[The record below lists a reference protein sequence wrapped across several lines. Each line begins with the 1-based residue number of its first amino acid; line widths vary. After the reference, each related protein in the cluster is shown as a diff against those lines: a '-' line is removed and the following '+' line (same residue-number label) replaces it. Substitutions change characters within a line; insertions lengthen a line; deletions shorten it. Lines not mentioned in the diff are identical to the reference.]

1 MKLFKYSAIVNKNCH
16 WFIKLCYYLG
26 IVKIKELN
34 NAYAINI
41 RFYNP
46 ITLIFAFLFYI
57 YQICS
62 GIFYVFK
69 DNAKNIVNDIK
80 CGNDR
85 DIIIRYKDGKTEH

>member
-26 IVKIKELN
+26 VVKIKELN

-41 RFYNP
+41 RFNHP
-46 ITLIFAFLFYI
+46 IILVLAFIFYI

-62 GIFYVFK
+62 GIFDVFK
-69 DNAKNIVNDIK
+69 DNFIYIVNDIK
-80 CGNDR
+80 SENR
-85 DIIIRYKDGKTEH
+85 NIIIGYKDEKNEH

>member
-34 NAYAINI
+34 SVYALNV
-41 RFYNP
+41 RFYHP
-46 ITLIFAFLFYI
+46 ITLILAFLFYI

-62 GIFYVFK
+62 GILNVL
-69 DNAKNIVNDIK
+69 KNNVINIINDIK
-80 CGNDR
+80 NGNDR
-85 DIIIRYKDGKTEH
+85 DIIIGYKDGKTEH